1 MKNFTRLF
9 AGMAML
15 LSSGAIMAAVGT
27 LNINGV
33 DQHVDTIIPKHNV
46 GPGTTYA
53 FYHLPNRPLTIHVLE
68 VDITNPY
75 VEMEVC
81 NGGDKAV
88 ASETPSNM
96 YKRNDSPGHDMI
108 AAYNGDFYHTSST
121 DGTATGMSR
130 MGLIIKQECVINP
143 VGMPMFVLTPD
154 RKTYMDAVHF
164 SATLTN
170 SKGATNRIHTLNSHY
185 LEFDTADD
193 SGERMIL
200 YTPAYGT
207 TTNNTSGGTKVIVK
221 PKDGQE
227 FKYTANTTIECI
239 VESIADNT
247 GSTAIPAGKAVL
259 YGTGTNATFLQGLT
273 VGEECKIAISN
284 NLPSNGS
291 VKDIKE
297 ALGGS
302 GHFILQN
309 GNVVISGNPDIH
321 PRTFMGIS
329 QDRKYVYSVAVDGR
343 WSGSAGVS
351 LDDEGR
357 ILKWLGAWDGI
368 NLDGGGSTGMVVNAE
383 YKNNPSDGSERAVGN
398 GMLVYSNAPVDDNI
412 AIIEFEPRTYNV
424 PVTARF
430 RPAIYGFNKYG
441 LLKTKDLEGV
451 TLTCDENIG
460 FINENNEFIATQ
472 KIARGNI
479 YAEYNGI
486 KVTQPIITIKSPLEL
501 PYNNYI
507 VDDRKAYPVQM
518 NSKIGN
524 FTYPVDAASV
534 DWSIADPTICSVND
548 GKVSGLKNGTT
559 TISGTSENFT
569 GTVNITVEIP
579 EKDQLAL
586 IPEVNTEAW
595 TLKQTGGTGL
605 TMTDLGDGFKFNYTG
620 NGTAR
625 GAYLSAANT
634 VSTYSLPYGFGID
647 INPGNAI
654 VKKVSLA
661 MINNLGERYNMTV
674 FDGELT
680 KNSTTTLLADLSEAW
695 DINNNAIYP
704 ITINTIRLDMG
715 ASTKG
720 SAFEIQVPRF
730 EQLYGDPSGVEGI
743 VKAQPVAKVY
753 PNPVVAGQPITIET
767 EGDTT
772 VEIYTMGGTLAKA
785 AYMCDNATIGTEDL
799 AKGIYLMKVINA
811 NGVSVAKLI
820 VK

>member
-1 MKNFTRLF
+1 MKISTRLF

-15 LSSGAIMAAVGT
+15 LSGASMMAAVGT

-53 FYHLPNRPLTIHVLE
+53 FYHLPNRPLTIHVTEIDLSNE
-68 VDITNPY
+68 Y
-75 VEMEVC
+75 VQMEVC
-81 NGGDKAV
+81 NGGGKAV

-96 YKRNDSPGHDMI
+96 YKRNDSPGHDMV
-108 AAYNGDFYHTSST
+108 AVFNGDFYHTSAT

-130 MGLIIKQECVINP
+130 MGLIIKEEVEINP
-143 VGMPMFVLTPD
+143 VGMPMFVLTPN
-154 RKTYMDAVHF
+154 RETYMDAVNF
-164 SATLTN
+164 SASVKSSTGT
-170 SKGATNRIHTLNSHY
+170 TNRIHTLNSHY

-207 TTNNTSGGTKVIVK
+207 ATNNVSGGTKVVIT
-221 PKDGQE
+221 PKEGS
-227 FKYTANTTIECI
+227 FKFTANTTISCI

-259 YGTGTNATFLQGLT
+259 YGTGANETFLKGLS
-273 VGEECKIAISN
+273 VGEECTITISN
-284 NLPSNGS
+284 TLPSNGS

-321 PRTFMGIS
+321 PRTFMGLS
-329 QDRKYVYSVAVDGR
+329 QDKKIVYAVAVDGR
-343 WSGSAGVS
+343 WNGSAGVS

-357 ILKWLGAWDGI
+357 ILKWLGAWEGI
-368 NLDGGGSTGMVVNAE
+368 NLDGGGSTGMVVNGE

-398 GMLVYSNAPVDDNI
+398 GMLVYSSAPVDDNVS
-412 AIIEFEPRTYNV
+412 IIEFEPRTYNV

-430 RPAIYGFNKYG
+430 RPAIYGFNQYG
-441 LLKTKDLEGV
+441 VLKTKDLEGV

-472 KIARGNI
+472 KIASGNI

-486 KVTQPIITIKSPLEL
+486 KVAQPIVTIKSPLEL
-501 PYNNYI
+501 PYDSYI
-507 VDDRKAYPVQM
+507 VDARKAYPVQM
-518 NSKIGN
+518 KSQIGN

-534 DWSIADPTICSVND
+534 DWTIADETICSVED
-548 GKVSGLKNGTT
+548 GKVVGIKNGTT

-569 GTVNITVEIP
+569 GSVNITVEIP
-579 EKDQLAL
+579 EGDTQA
-586 IPEVNTEAW
+586 IVPEVVDSLW

-605 TMTDLGDGFKFNYTG
+605 TISKLGEGFKFNYTG
-620 NGTAR
+620 NGTSR
-625 GAYLSAANT
+625 GAYFSATSALK
-634 VSTYSLPYGFGID
+634 TYSLPYAFRLD
-647 INPGNAI
+647 VNPGAAL
-654 VKKVSLA
+654 VKKVSIA
-661 MINNLGERYNMTV
+661 MINNLGERYTMTI
-674 FDGELT
+674 FEGELT
-680 KNSTTTLLADLSEAW
+680 KNTTTTLYANLSQAW
-695 DINNNAIYP
+695 DIENNAIYP
-704 ITINTIRLDMG
+704 ISIGAIRFDMG
-715 ASTKG
+715 ASAKG
-720 SAFEIQVPRF
+720 TAFEVQVPRF
-730 EQLYGDPSGVEGI
+730 EMLFGDPSGVESI
-743 VKAQPVAKVY
+743 TKAPAIAKVY
-753 PNPVVAGQPITIET
+753 PNPVVAGEPITIET

-772 VEIYTMGGTLAKA
+772 VEIYNMGGTLVKA
-785 AYMCDNATIGTEDL
+785 AYMFDNATIGTEEL
-799 AKGIYLMKVINA
+799 TKGIYLIKVINA

-820 VK
+820 IK

>member
-1 MKNFTRLF
+1 MNNFTRLF
-9 AGMAML
+9 SGMAMMAC
-15 LSSGAIMAAVGT
+15 SVSMMAAVGS

-53 FYHLPNRPLTIHVLE
+53 FYHLPNRPLTIHVTEIDLSNE
-68 VDITNPY
+68 Y
-75 VEMEVC
+75 VQMEVC
-81 NGGDKAV
+81 NGGGKAV

-96 YKRNDSPGHDMI
+96 YKRNDAPGHDMV
-108 AAYNGDFYHTSST
+108 AAFNGDFYHTSAT

-130 MGLIIKQECVINP
+130 MGLIIKEEVEINP
-143 VGMPMFVLTPD
+143 VGMPMFVLTPN
-154 RKTYMDAVHF
+154 RESYMDAVHF
-164 SATLTN
+164 SASIKS
-170 SKGATNRIHTLNSHY
+170 SKGVTNRIHTLNSHY

-193 SGERMIL
+193 SGDRMVL

-207 TTNNTSGGTKVIVK
+207 TTNSTEGGTKVVIT
-221 PKDGQE
+221 PKEGA
-227 FKYTANTTIECI
+227 FKFAANTTFSCI

-247 GSTAIPAGKAVL
+247 GSTSIPAGKAVL
-259 YGTGTNATFLQGLT
+259 YGTGANATFLQGLA
-273 VGEECKIAISN
+273 VGEECTITIAN
-284 NLPSNGS
+284 NLPSNPS

-321 PRTFMGIS
+321 PRTFMGLS
-329 QDRKYVYSVAVDGR
+329 QDKKIVYAVAVDGR

-357 ILKWLGAWDGI
+357 ILKWLGAWEGI
-368 NLDGGGSTGMVVNAE
+368 NLDGGGSTGMVVNGE
-383 YKNNPSDGSERAVGN
+383 YKNNASDGNERAVGN
-398 GMLVYSNAPVDDNI
+398 GMLVYSSAPIDDNV

-430 RPAIYGFNKYG
+430 RPAIYGFNQYG
-441 LLKTKDLEGV
+441 VLKTKDLENV

-486 KVTQPIITIKSPLEL
+486 KVAQPIVTIKSPLEL
-501 PYNNYI
+501 PYANYI
-507 VDDRKAYPVQM
+507 VDSRKAYPVQM

-534 DWSIADPTICSVND
+534 DWTIADETICSVAD
-548 GKVSGLKNGTT
+548 GKVLGIKNGTT

-569 GTVNITVEIP
+569 GSVNITVEIP
-579 EKDQLAL
+579 EGDKQAIVPVVDAS
-586 IPEVNTEAW
+586 AW
-595 TLKQTGGTGL
+595 TLKQAGGTGL
-605 TMTDLGDGFKFNYTG
+605 TISDLGEGFKFNYTG

-625 GAYLSAANT
+625 GAYFSATAALK
-634 VSTYSLPYGFGID
+634 TYSLPYAFRFD
-647 INPGNAI
+647 VNPGEAA
-654 VKKVSLA
+654 VKKVSIALT
-661 MINNLGERYNMTV
+661 NNLGERYTMTI

-680 KNSTTTLLADLSEAW
+680 KNTTTTLNADLSQAW
-695 DINNNAIYP
+695 DIENNAIYP
-704 ITINTIRLDMG
+704 ISIGTIRFDMG
-715 ASTKG
+715 ASAKNT
-720 SAFEIQVPRF
+720 AFEVQVPCF
-730 EQLYGDPSGVEGI
+730 EMLFGNPSGVESV
-743 VKAQPVAKVY
+743 VKVPAVAKVY
-753 PNPVVAGQPITIET
+753 PNPVVAGEPITIET
-767 EGDTT
+767 EGDTA

-785 AYMCDNATIGTEDL
+785 AYMFDNATIGTEDL
-799 AKGIYLMKVINA
+799 AKGMYVMKVINA

-820 VK
+820 IK

>member
-1 MKNFTRLF
+1 MKNFTRF
-9 AGMAML
+9 FSGMAMMAC
-15 LSSGAIMAAVGT
+15 SVSMMAAVGT

-53 FYHLPNRPLTIHVLE
+53 FYHLPNRPLTIHVTEIDLSNE
-68 VDITNPY
+68 Y
-75 VEMEVC
+75 VQMEVC
-81 NGGDKAV
+81 NGGGKAV

-96 YKRNDSPGHDMI
+96 YKRNDAPGHDMV
-108 AAYNGDFYHTSST
+108 AVFNGDFYHTSAT

-130 MGLIIKQECVINP
+130 MGLIIKEEVEINP
-143 VGMPMFVLTPD
+143 VGMPMFVLTPN
-154 RKTYMDAVHF
+154 RESYMDAVHF
-164 SATLTN
+164 SASIKS
-170 SKGATNRIHTLNSHY
+170 SKGVTNRIHTLNSHY

-193 SGERMIL
+193 SGDRMVL

-207 TTNNTSGGTKVIVK
+207 TTNSTEGGTKVVIT
-221 PKDGQE
+221 PKEGA
-227 FKYTANTTIECI
+227 FKFAANTTFSCI

-247 GSTAIPAGKAVL
+247 GSTSIPAGKAVL
-259 YGTGTNATFLQGLT
+259 YGTGANATFLQGLA
-273 VGEECKIAISN
+273 VGEECTITIAN
-284 NLPSNGS
+284 NLPSNPS

-321 PRTFMGIS
+321 PRTFMGLS
-329 QDRKYVYSVAVDGR
+329 QDKKIVYAVAVDGR

-357 ILKWLGAWDGI
+357 ILKWLGAWEGI
-368 NLDGGGSTGMVVNAE
+368 NLDGGGSTGMVVNGE
-383 YKNNPSDGSERAVGN
+383 YKNNASDGNERAVGN
-398 GMLVYSNAPVDDNI
+398 GMLVYSSAPIDDNM

-430 RPAIYGFNKYG
+430 RPAIYGFNQYG
-441 LLKTKDLEGV
+441 VLKTKDLENV

-486 KVTQPIITIKSPLEL
+486 KVAQPIVTIKSPLEL
-501 PYNNYI
+501 PYANYI
-507 VDDRKAYPVQM
+507 VDSRKAYPVQM

-534 DWSIADPTICSVND
+534 DWTIADETICSVAD
-548 GKVSGLKNGTT
+548 GKVLGIKNGTT
-559 TISGTSENFT
+559 TISGTSENFS
-569 GTVNITVEIP
+569 GSVNITVEIP
-579 EKDQLAL
+579 EGETQAFV
-586 IPEVNTEAW
+586 PEVDASAW
-595 TLKQTGGTGL
+595 TLKQAGGTGL
-605 TMTDLGDGFKFNYTG
+605 TISDLGDGFKFNYTG

-625 GAYLSAANT
+625 GAYFSATAALK
-634 VSTYSLPYGFGID
+634 TYSLPYAFRLEV
-647 INPGNAI
+647 NPGEAA
-654 VKKVSLA
+654 VKKVSIALT
-661 MINNLGERYNMTV
+661 NNLGERYTMTI

-680 KNSTTTLLADLSEAW
+680 KNTTTTLMADLSQAW
-695 DINNNAIYP
+695 DIDNNAIYP
-704 ITINTIRLDMG
+704 ISVGTIRFDMG
-715 ASTKG
+715 ASAKNT
-720 SAFEIQVPRF
+720 AFEVQVPCF
-730 EQLYGDPSGVEGI
+730 EMLFGNPSGVESV
-743 VKAQPVAKVY
+743 VKVPAVAKVY
-753 PNPVVAGQPITIET
+753 PNPVVAGEPITIET
-767 EGDTT
+767 EGDTA

-785 AYMCDNATIGTEDL
+785 AYMFDNATIGTEDL
-799 AKGIYLMKVINA
+799 AKGMYVMKVINA

-820 VK
+820 IK

>member
-1 MKNFTRLF
+1 MKISTRLF

-15 LSSGAIMAAVGT
+15 LSGASMMAAVGT

-53 FYHLPNRPLTIHVLE
+53 FYHLPNRPLTIHVTEIDLSNE
-68 VDITNPY
+68 Y
-75 VEMEVC
+75 VQMEVC
-81 NGGDKAV
+81 NGGGKAV

-96 YKRNDSPGHDMI
+96 YKRNDSPGHDMV
-108 AAYNGDFYHTSST
+108 AVFNGDFYHTSAT

-130 MGLIIKQECVINP
+130 MGLIIKEEVEINP
-143 VGMPMFVLTPD
+143 VGMPMFVLTPN
-154 RKTYMDAVHF
+154 RETYMDAVNF
-164 SATLTN
+164 SASVKSST
-170 SKGATNRIHTLNSHY
+170 GATNRIHTLNSHY

-207 TTNNTSGGTKVIVK
+207 ATNNVSGGTKVVIT
-221 PKDGQE
+221 PKEGS
-227 FKYTANTTIECI
+227 FKFTANTTISCI

-259 YGTGTNATFLQGLT
+259 YGTGANETFLKGLS
-273 VGEECKIAISN
+273 VGEECTITISN
-284 NLPSNGS
+284 TLPSNGS

-321 PRTFMGIS
+321 PRTFMGLS
-329 QDRKYVYSVAVDGR
+329 QDKKIVYAVAVDGR
-343 WSGSAGVS
+343 WNGSAGVS

-357 ILKWLGAWDGI
+357 ILKWLGAWEGI
-368 NLDGGGSTGMVVNAE
+368 NLDGGGSTGMVVNGE

-398 GMLVYSNAPVDDNI
+398 GMLVYSSAPVDDNVT
-412 AIIEFEPRTYNV
+412 IIEFEPRTYNV

-430 RPAIYGFNKYG
+430 RPAIYGFNQYG
-441 LLKTKDLEGV
+441 VLKTKDLENV

-486 KVTQPIITIKSPLEL
+486 KIAQPIVTIKSPLEL
-501 PYNNYI
+501 PYANYI
-507 VDDRKAYPVQM
+507 VDSRKAYPVQM

-534 DWSIADPTICSVND
+534 DWTIADETICSVAD
-548 GKVSGLKNGTT
+548 GKVLGIKNGTT

-569 GTVNITVEIP
+569 GSVNITVEIP
-579 EKDQLAL
+579 EGDKQAIVPVVDAS
-586 IPEVNTEAW
+586 AW
-595 TLKQTGGTGL
+595 TLKQAGGTGL
-605 TMTDLGDGFKFNYTG
+605 TISDLGEGFKFNYTG

-625 GAYLSAANT
+625 GAYFSATAALK
-634 VSTYSLPYGFGID
+634 TYSLPYAFRFD
-647 INPGNAI
+647 VNPGEAA
-654 VKKVSLA
+654 VKKVSIALT
-661 MINNLGERYNMTV
+661 NNLGERYTMTI
-674 FDGELT
+674 FEGELT
-680 KNSTTTLLADLSEAW
+680 KNTTTTLYANLSQAW
-695 DINNNAIYP
+695 DIENNAIYP
-704 ITINTIRLDMG
+704 ISIGAIRFDMG
-715 ASTKG
+715 ASAKG
-720 SAFEIQVPRF
+720 TAFEVQAPRF
-730 EQLYGDPSGVEGI
+730 EMLFGDPSGVESI
-743 VKAQPVAKVY
+743 TKAPAIAKVY
-753 PNPVVAGQPITIET
+753 PNPVVAGEPITIET

-772 VEIYTMGGTLAKA
+772 VEIYNMGGTLVKA
-785 AYMCDNATIGTEDL
+785 AYMFDNATIGTEEL
-799 AKGIYLMKVINA
+799 AKGMYVMKVINA

-820 VK
+820 IK

>member
-1 MKNFTRLF
+1 MKISTRLF

-15 LSSGAIMAAVGT
+15 LSGASMMAAVGT

-53 FYHLPNRPLTIHVLE
+53 FYHLPNRPLTIHVTEIDLSNE
-68 VDITNPY
+68 Y
-75 VEMEVC
+75 VQMEVC
-81 NGGDKAV
+81 NGGGKAV

-96 YKRNDSPGHDMI
+96 YKRNDSPGHDMV
-108 AAYNGDFYHTSST
+108 AVFNGDFYHTSAT

-130 MGLIIKQECVINP
+130 MGLIIKEEVEINP
-143 VGMPMFVLTPD
+143 VGMPMFVLTPN
-154 RKTYMDAVHF
+154 RETYMDAVNF
-164 SATLTN
+164 SASVKSST
-170 SKGATNRIHTLNSHY
+170 GATNRIHTLNSHY

-207 TTNNTSGGTKVIVK
+207 ATNNVSGGTKVVIT
-221 PKDGQE
+221 PKEGS
-227 FKYTANTTIECI
+227 FKFTANTTISCI

-259 YGTGTNATFLQGLT
+259 YGTGANETFLKGLS
-273 VGEECKIAISN
+273 VGEECTITISN
-284 NLPSNGS
+284 TLPSNGS

-321 PRTFMGIS
+321 PRTFMGLS
-329 QDRKYVYSVAVDGR
+329 QDKKIVYAVAVDGR
-343 WSGSAGVS
+343 WNGSAGVS

-357 ILKWLGAWDGI
+357 ILKWLGAWEGI
-368 NLDGGGSTGMVVNAE
+368 NLDGGGSTGMVVNGE

-398 GMLVYSNAPVDDNI
+398 GMLVYSSAPVDDNV

-430 RPAIYGFNKYG
+430 RPAIYGFNQYG
-441 LLKTKDLEGV
+441 VLKTKDLENV

-486 KVTQPIITIKSPLEL
+486 KIAQPIVTIKSPLEL
-501 PYNNYI
+501 PYANYI
-507 VDDRKAYPVQM
+507 VDSRKAYPVQM

-534 DWSIADPTICSVND
+534 DWTIADETICSVAD
-548 GKVSGLKNGTT
+548 GKVLGIKNGTT

-569 GTVNITVEIP
+569 GSVNITVEIP
-579 EKDQLAL
+579 EGDKQAIVPVVDAS
-586 IPEVNTEAW
+586 AW
-595 TLKQTGGTGL
+595 TLKQAGGTGL
-605 TMTDLGDGFKFNYTG
+605 TISDLGEGFKFNYTG

-625 GAYLSAANT
+625 GAYFSATAALK
-634 VSTYSLPYGFGID
+634 TYSLPYAFRFD
-647 INPGNAI
+647 VNPGEAA
-654 VKKVSLA
+654 VKKVSIALT
-661 MINNLGERYNMTV
+661 NNLGERYTMTI
-674 FDGELT
+674 FEGELT
-680 KNSTTTLLADLSEAW
+680 KNTTTTLYANLSQAW
-695 DINNNAIYP
+695 DIENNAIYP
-704 ITINTIRLDMG
+704 ISIGAIRFDMG
-715 ASTKG
+715 ASAKG
-720 SAFEIQVPRF
+720 TAFEVQAPRF
-730 EQLYGDPSGVEGI
+730 EMLFGDPSGVESI
-743 VKAQPVAKVY
+743 TKAPAIAKVY
-753 PNPVVAGQPITIET
+753 PNPVVAGEPITIET

-772 VEIYTMGGTLAKA
+772 VEIYNMGGTLVKA
-785 AYMCDNATIGTEDL
+785 AYMFDNATIGTEEL
-799 AKGIYLMKVINA
+799 AKGMYVMKVINA

-820 VK
+820 IK